1 MRARAIAEAILMG
14 LAISA
19 QGAAQVTSTPP
30 AAGLDDPLL
39 ATLSSR
45 TLAAQ
50 ADRDRMVAA
59 LNAAESRHDLDH
71 VIFDAGMALGARALV
86 AGDYPAAHRGWTA
99 AASHAGADPSAE
111 TLLRRDR
118 ARTGDAVTLLFQAGD
133 RSPTTHNQVYEQ
145 LQQIATELFP
155 YAIQPSD
162 GPELTSFQAAYA
174 EAIAW
179 REIATT
185 GYTPRS
191 AAALHDINGAEVC
204 PITMHGNGNLD
215 DTLRLAQNGSGVA
228 IFRIIINDSGAVMHV
243 DVAYAAPPMDY
254 SRVITQLS
262 RLNAQRATRAPTG
275 CVMPHIAFMPL
286 TISHGPWN

>member
-1 MRARAIAEAILMG
+1 MG

-19 QGAAQVTSTPP
+19 QASAQITSAPATTAA
-30 AAGLDDPLL
+30 DDPLL

-45 TLAAQ
+45 ALALQ

-59 LNAAESRHDLDH
+59 LNAAESRHDLDDA
-71 VIFDAGMALGARALV
+71 VFDAGMALGAKALE

-99 AASHAGADPSAE
+99 AASHAGADASAE

-118 ARTGDAVTLLFQAGD
+118 ARTGDAVTSLFQAGN
-133 RSPTTHNQVYEQ
+133 RSPTAHNQVYAQ

-155 YAIQPSD
+155 YAILPGD
-162 GPELTSFQAAYA
+162 GPELTLFQAAYA

-179 REIATT
+179 RQIATMS
-185 GYTPRS
+185 YTPRS
-191 AAALHDINGAEVC
+191 FAAMHDINGAVVC
-204 PITMHGNGNLD
+204 PITWHGNSNLD
-215 DTLRLAQNGSGVA
+215 DTLRLAQNGSGLA
-228 IFRIIINDSGAVMHV
+228 IFRVIINESGSPTRV

-262 RLNAQRATRAPTG
+262 RLNAQRATRAPSG
-275 CVMPHIAFMPL
+275 CVMPHIVFVPL